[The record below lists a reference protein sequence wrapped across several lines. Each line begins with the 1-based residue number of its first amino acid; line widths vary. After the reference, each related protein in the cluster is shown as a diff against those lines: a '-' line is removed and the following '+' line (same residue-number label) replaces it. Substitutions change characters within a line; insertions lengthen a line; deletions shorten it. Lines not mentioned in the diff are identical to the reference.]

1 MEGIAELQELTI
13 SNLVLILPFQSLL
26 IMSLFLFIVSGTRVF
41 MLSFFRADCDGGL
54 RAVRCRLQHGR
65 CGGNEEPTRSV
76 CSSTE
81 STAGLTLL

>member
-1 MEGIAELQELTI
+1 
-13 SNLVLILPFQSLL
+13 
-26 IMSLFLFIVSGTRVF
+26 

-81 STAGLTLL
+81 STAGLTLLQSSGKQLEDKNLM